1 MPLLPVPHPRL
12 LATGGSDALVTLW
25 EVEDMICTRT
35 FSRPD
40 QSIRALALSADGRWL
55 AYSSGDG
62 PGTVDVVSTST
73 GEGRLGIP

>member
-1 MPLLPVPHPRL
+1 M
-12 LATGGSDALVTLW
+12 TLW

-73 GEGRLGIP
+73 GEG